1 MTTGLDLT
9 DKVLAIMQQRFAA
22 QFEICVLQAQNEA
35 LQARLAEVEAS
46 DASSEDSEG
55 N

>member
-1 MTTGLDLT
+1 MTNVDLV
-9 DKVLAIMQQRFAA
+9 DRVLAIMQQRFAA

-46 DASSEDSEG
+46 NDEP
-55 N
+55 

>member
-1 MTTGLDLT
+1 MTNVDLT
-9 DKVLAIMQQRFAA
+9 DRVLAIMQQRFAA

-46 DASSEDSEG
+46 DDEP
-55 N
+55 

>member
-1 MTTGLDLT
+1 MTDVHLT
-9 DKVLAIMQQRFAA
+9 DRVLAIMQQRFAA

-46 DASSEDSEG
+46 DDEP
-55 N
+55 

>member
-1 MTTGLDLT
+1 MTTGSDLT
-9 DKVLAIMQQRFAA
+9 NRVLAIMQQRFAA

-35 LQARLAEVEAS
+35 LQARLAEVETS
-46 DASSEDSEG
+46 DAGSEDSES

>member
-1 MTTGLDLT
+1 MTGPDLT
-9 DKVLAIMQQRFAA
+9 DRVLAIMQQRFAA

-35 LQARLAEVEAS
+35 LQARLAEVGAS
-46 DASSEDSEG
+46 DASSEDSES